1 MDNKL
6 NDVLCDTLTCL
17 QDSFKMFFLL
27 FLESWRAEEERSS
40 WPTGSRDMKPWF
52 GNILMFFLSSSP
64 SFLPFPSTPCAIFF
78 HLLPFN
84 SNSKCFSIHMQ
95 NLISSLAPKSK
106 PGANLFGGGRG
117 GVLLWI
123 QGEAKLKYK
132 SGQ

>member
-6 NDVLCDTLTCL
+6 KYVLCDTLTCL
-17 QDSFKMFFLL
+17 QDSFMMFFLL
-27 FLESWRAEEERSS
+27 LESWRAEEERSS

-52 GNILMFFLSSSP
+52 GNILVFFLSSSP
-64 SFLPFPSTPCAIFF
+64 SFFCHFLLPPVLSSFIYYHLIPVLNVFPSICKTSP
-78 HLLPFN
+78 
-84 SNSKCFSIHMQ
+84 
-95 NLISSLAPKSK
+95 SLAPKPK

>member
-17 QDSFKMFFLL
+17 QDSFMMFFLL
-27 FLESWRAEEERSS
+27 LESWRAEEERSS

-64 SFLPFPSTPCAIFF
+64 SFFCHFLLPPALSSIIYYHLIPIQNVFPSIF
-78 HLLPFN
+78 
-84 SNSKCFSIHMQ
+84 HMQ

-123 QGEAKLKYK
+123 QGEA
-132 SGQ
+132 